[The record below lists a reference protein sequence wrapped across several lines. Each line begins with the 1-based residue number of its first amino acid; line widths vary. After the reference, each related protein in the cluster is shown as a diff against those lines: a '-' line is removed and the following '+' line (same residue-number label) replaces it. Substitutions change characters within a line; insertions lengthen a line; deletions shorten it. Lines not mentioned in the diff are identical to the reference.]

1 MSAFRKHTFKCVQI
15 RPLIGR
21 IPAKLKLPSGA
32 ASQRTANAAD
42 PMKAALIQR
51 IDRDTFG
58 TNVVPHIAVHP
69 VHDWIADTFRLQS
82 TILKQPPCI
91 IIIVANRDSAAY
103 VGGLFFVNTAVLAAL
118 GAFGPTDTC
127 CYHATFAALL
137 FENRTAVSYNARR
150 RHEFL
155 RYQIPHCHASTLVRW
170 QVDGT
175 LDTLVFQPM
184 KSFAH
189 MVNRFG
195 SIYRGMIMLY
205 FVPDTGR
212 PCQRKTH
219 IAVLAARCG
228 NDQRCVVIGFTHFR
242 SQPQTSDC
250 LLFLIHCAP

>member
-1 MSAFRKHTFKCVQI
+1 
-15 RPLIGR
+15 
-21 IPAKLKLPSGA
+21 
-32 ASQRTANAAD
+32 
-42 PMKAALIQR
+42 MKAALIQR

-103 VGGLFFVNTAVLAAL
+103 DGGLFLVNTAVLAAL
-118 GAFGPTDTC
+118 GAFRPADAC
-127 CYHATFAALL
+127 CYHTALAALL
-137 FENRTAVSYNARR
+137 FQHGTAVSYNARW

-155 RYQIPHCHASTLVRW
+155 RYQTPHRHALTFVSR

-175 LDTLVFQPM
+175 LDALVFQPAE
-184 KSFAH
+184 SFAH

-205 FVPDTGR
+205 LVPDTGR
-212 PCQRKTH
+212 PRQRKAH
-219 IAVLAARCG
+219 IAVLAARCSY
-228 NDQRCVVIGFTHFR
+228 NKRCMVVGFAHF
-242 SQPQTSDC
+242 SGQPQTSDC